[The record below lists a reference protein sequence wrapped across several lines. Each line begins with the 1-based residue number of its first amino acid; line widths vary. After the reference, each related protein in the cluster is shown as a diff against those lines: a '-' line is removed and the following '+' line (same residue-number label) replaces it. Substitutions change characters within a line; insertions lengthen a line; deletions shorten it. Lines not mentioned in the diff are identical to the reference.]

1 MIKKLVI
8 QNIGGIKGAELSF
21 TAGLNVI
28 TGESGAGKSSVVRSL
43 ELLTGSR
50 GGVKFIR
57 AGETRANVE
66 AVFTDTS
73 ITREILST
81 GRSRVKIDGQVSG
94 LSECAEKVNSLV
106 KIQSQFAQIEL
117 LEPERQLAMIDSC
130 LPAKIRTELFESFRE
145 IFDKARASAA
155 ELRAIKKRRAE
166 IEKKYANA
174 REIFDLV
181 KIAKPESG
189 LEKRLENELAD
200 ITHRISIRERA
211 RESLNLLTGGLSE
224 HGLLGNAESCFE
236 SLYDFMNDDEADEV
250 RRSIE
255 TLYDSVKNLS
265 GELGNESESEDLTL
279 REETE
284 ARLGALRRL
293 KRLSNIPDEKELLPY
308 CDEIYRNLEWL
319 EESYKEL
326 EELSNRSLD
335 EKKRA
340 NALAM
345 EIRRARHEAGEILSE
360 RVNAVLS
367 ELAMS
372 GITFKINFSGLQKLR
387 RDGADDVEFALADGS
402 RSGAVGKIASG
413 GELSRLL
420 LALQLSLPDEWLPP
434 TIIFDEVEAGLG
446 GKAAV
451 LSGLQLK
458 KLSRKCQ
465 VILVTHEASIAA
477 LGDSHILLQR
487 VNGESAMKEISG
499 EERVREIARMLSGS
513 PDMSEAQ
520 EHAKILLSYNNL
532 NLEIS
537 KEKI

>member
-1 MIKKLVI
+1 MIERLVI
-8 QNIGGIKGAELSF
+8 ENIGGIKSAELSF

-57 AGETRANVE
+57 AGETRGNVE
-66 AVFTDTS
+66 AVFTDTV
-73 ITREILST
+73 IMREILST

-94 LSECAEKVNSLV
+94 LSECVEKVNSLV
-106 KIQSQFAQIEL
+106 RIQSQFAQMEL

-130 LPAKIRTELFESFRE
+130 LPLKVRTELFESFRE
-145 IFDKARASAA
+145 IFDKARASAS
-155 ELRAIKKRRAE
+155 ELRAIKKRRSE

-181 KIAKPESG
+181 KIAKPEPG
-189 LEKRLENELAD
+189 LEMRLENELSD
-200 ITHRISIRERA
+200 ITHRIATRERA
-211 RESLNLLTGGLSE
+211 RESLNLLTGGLSAN
-224 HGLLGNAESCFE
+224 GLIGNTESCFE
-236 SLYDFMNDDEADEV
+236 SLYEFMNEEDADEV
-250 RRSIE
+250 RLSIE
-255 TLYDSVKNLS
+255 TLYGAVKNLS
-265 GELGNESESEDLTL
+265 GNFGDEADDLTF

-284 ARLGALRRL
+284 TRLGALRKL
-293 KRLSNIPDEKELLPY
+293 KRLCNIPDEKELLTY
-308 CDEIYRNLEWL
+308 CDEIYVNLEWL
-319 EESYKEL
+319 EKSYKEL
-326 EELSNRSLD
+326 EELSSRSLD

-360 RVNAVLS
+360 RVNSVLS

-372 GITFKINFSGLQKLR
+372 GITFKINFSGLQKLS
-387 RDGADDVEFALADGS
+387 RDGADEIEFILTDGS

-477 LGDSHILLQR
+477 LGDSHILIQR
-487 VNGESAMKEISG
+487 MNGESAMKSITG
-499 EERVREIARMLSGS
+499 EERVMEIARMLSGS

-520 EHAKILLSYNNL
+520 EHARILLNSPNV
-532 NLEIS
+532 
-537 KEKI
+537 

>member
-8 QNIGGIKGAELSF
+8 KNIGGIKGAELSF

-174 REIFDLV
+174 RDIFDLV

-189 LEKRLENELAD
+189 LEKRLENELSD

-265 GELGNESESEDLTL
+265 GEFGNENESESEDLTL

-293 KRLSNIPDEKELLPY
+293 KRLSNITDEKELLAY
-308 CDEIYRNLEWL
+308 CDEIIVNLKWL
-319 EESYKEL
+319 GEGYNSL

-345 EIRRARHEAGEILSE
+345 EIRRARHEAAEILSE

-387 RDGADDVEFALADGS
+387 RDGADDVEFALVDGS

-477 LGDSHILLQR
+477 LGDSHILIQR
-487 VNGESAMKEISG
+487 VNGESAMKSISG
-499 EERVREIARMLSGS
+499 EERVKEIARMLSGS
-513 PDMSEAQ
+513 PDMSEAR
-520 EHAKILLSYNNL
+520 EHAKILL
-532 NLEIS
+532 
-537 KEKI
+537 KFC

>member
-189 LEKRLENELAD
+189 LEKRLENELSD

-293 KRLSNIPDEKELLPY
+293 KRLSNIPDEKELLAY
-308 CDEIYRNLEWL
+308 CDEIIVNLKWLGEGYNSL
-319 EESYKEL
+319 EEI
-326 EELSNRSLD
+326 SNRYLD

-345 EIRRARHEAGEILSE
+345 EIRRARHEAAEILSE

-387 RDGADDVEFALADGS
+387 RDGADDVEFALTDGS

-477 LGDSHILLQR
+477 LGDSHILIQR
-487 VNGESAMKEISG
+487 VNGEAAMKSISG
-499 EERVREIARMLSGS
+499 EERVKEIARMLSGS
-513 PDMSEAQ
+513 PDMSEAR
-520 EHAKILLSYNNL
+520 EHAKILL
-532 NLEIS
+532 
-537 KEKI
+537 KFC